1 MTWDLT
7 RTRATMEVRM
17 SLPTTSRML
26 PSPCPS
32 TGARTIGSPTL
43 LWVKNFSCKQPVVN
57 FFFFVQDVLSAISR
71 LPNIFDNYEVPYEN
85 WNHLDYLFGID
96 ADVLVYDQVLSN
108 MAAAQALETAGRL
121 IKKE

>member
-17 SLPTTSRML
+17 SLPTTLRML

-32 TGARTIGSPTL
+32 TGARTIGLPTL
-43 LWVKNFSCKQPVVN
+43 LWVKNLSCKQPAVT